1 MFFFRENNIPP
12 RGMVVERSFN
22 VGGEDGEE
30 EGESSGVMG
39 MDPDVLAQ
47 TYWHLHVQDRR
58 AWTHELDVRPSNTR
72 F

>member
-1 MFFFRENNIPP
+1 
-12 RGMVVERSFN
+12 MVAEQSFN
-22 VGGEDGEE
+22 VGGEEGEG

-58 AWTHELDVRPSNTR
+58 AWTHELDIRPSNTTL
-72 F
+72 